1 MITKPMDVLEQ
12 FPIRK
17 SKKQKQAFRAD
28 VQEYVHSLGYES
40 QLEKGSM
47 GSQNIVIGDPEKAK
61 YLVTAHYDTP
71 ASLFIPNFITPCNF
85 LVFLLYQIAIVAL
98 FVVVAFVMGFTFGLI
113 TRSPEL
119 GGSIAG
125 LVYWVMLIAMMV
137 GPANKHNANDNTSG
151 VVSVLEMART
161 MPENLRD
168 RVCFVLFDLEEAG
181 LIGSGSFRKKH
192 KKTTEHQIILNLD
205 CVGDGDEIVMFPTDK
220 FIKNDQMMKQ
230 LCSCVGRY
238 GDKSIAVKAKG
249 FRYYPSDQAKFPYG
263 VGIAAFN
270 RGKVIGLYCS
280 RIHTNKDTILEETN
294 VNILRAALTS
304 MIGADTAE

>member
-1 MITKPMDVLEQ
+1 MIQEPMDVLVNY
-12 FPIRK
+12 PVRK
-17 SKKQKQAFRAD
+17 SAKQKTAFIEA
-28 VQEYVHSLGYES
+28 VKTYAQSLGYNCS
-40 QLEKGSM
+40 VEKGSM
-47 GSQNIVIGDPEKAK
+47 GSQNVIIGDAEKAK

-85 LVFLLYQIAIVAL
+85 LVFLLYQLAIVAL
-98 FVVVAFVMGFTFGLI
+98 FVVVAFVMGFVFGLI

-125 LVYWVMLIAMMV
+125 LVYWGMLIAMMV

-151 VVSVLEMART
+151 VVSVLEMARS
-161 MPENLRD
+161 MPEHLRD

-181 LIGSGSFRKKH
+181 LVGSSSFRKKH
-192 KKTTEHQIILNLD
+192 KKTTDNQIILNLD
-205 CVGDGDEIVMFPTDK
+205 CVGDGDEIVMFPTKK
-220 FIKNDQMMKQ
+220 FIKNDQMMENI
-230 LCSCVGRY
+230 CRCVGHY
-238 GDKSIAVKAKG
+238 GDKSIAVKHKG
-249 FRYYPSDQAKFPYG
+249 FRYYPSDQAHFPYG
-263 VGIAAFN
+263 VGIAAFK
-270 RGKVIGLYCS
+270 RGKGIGLYCS

>member
-17 SKKQKQAFRAD
+17 SKKQKQAFRDAVAEYAK
-28 VQEYVHSLGYES
+28 VQGYEYRV
-40 QLEKGSM
+40 EKGSM
-47 GSQNIVIGDPEKAK
+47 GSQNVILGDPEKAK

-98 FVVVAFVMGFTFGLI
+98 FMVAAFVMGFTFGII

-125 LVYWVMLIAMMV
+125 LVYWGMLIVMMV
-137 GPANKHNANDNTSG
+137 GPANKNNANDNTSG
-151 VVSVLEMART
+151 VVSVLEMARS
-161 MPENLRD
+161 MPENLRN

-181 LIGSGSFRKKH
+181 LVGSSSFRKTH

-205 CVGDGDEIVMFPTDK
+205 CVGDGDEILFFPTGKLRKDK
-220 FIKNDQMMKQ
+220 
-230 LCSCVGRY
+230 
-238 GDKSIAVKAKG
+238 DKMVLLSGVKGKWGKKTIDVKCKG
-249 FRYYPSDQAKFPYG
+249 FAFYPSDQSRFPYG
-263 VGIAAFN
+263 VGIAAF
-270 RGKVIGLYCS
+270 RRVKFVGLYCS
-280 RIHTNKDTILEETN
+280 RIHTYRDTVLEQSN
-294 VNILRAALTS
+294 VNLLCAAIISL
-304 MIGADTAE
+304 IGKK

>member
-17 SKKQKQAFRAD
+17 SKKQKQAFRDAVAEYAK
-28 VQEYVHSLGYES
+28 VQGYEYRV
-40 QLEKGSM
+40 EKGSM
-47 GSQNIVIGDPEKAK
+47 GSQNVILGDPEKAK

-98 FVVVAFVMGFTFGLI
+98 FMVAAFVMGFTFGII

-125 LVYWVMLIAMMV
+125 LVYWGMLIVMMV
-137 GPANKHNANDNTSG
+137 GPANKNNANDNTSG
-151 VVSVLEMART
+151 VVSVLEMARS

-181 LIGSGSFRKKH
+181 LVGSSSFRKTH
-192 KKTTEHQIILNLD
+192 KRTTEHQIILNLD
-205 CVGDGDEIVMFPTDK
+205 CVGDGDEIVMFPTKK
-220 FIKNDQMMKQ
+220 FIKNDQMMTN
-230 LCSCVGRY
+230 LCRCVGHY

-280 RIHTNKDTILEETN
+280 RIHTNNDIILEETN

>member
-17 SKKQKQAFRAD
+17 SKKQKQAFRDA
-28 VQEYVHSLGYES
+28 VAEYVKAQGYEC
-40 QLEKGSM
+40 QVEKGSM
-47 GSQNIVIGDPEKAK
+47 GSQNVIIGDPEKAK

-98 FVVVAFVMGFTFGLI
+98 FVVAAFVMGVVFGLI
-113 TRSPEL
+113 TQSPEM
-119 GGSIAG
+119 GGAIAG
-125 LVYWVMLIAMMV
+125 LVYWGMLIAMMV
-137 GPANKHNANDNTSG
+137 GPANKNNANDNTSG
-151 VVSVLEMART
+151 VVSVLEMARS

-181 LIGSGSFRKKH
+181 LVGSSSFRKKH
-192 KKTTEHQIILNLD
+192 KKTILNLD
-205 CVGDGDEIVMFPTDK
+205 CVGDGDEIVMFPSKK
-220 FIKNDQMMKQ
+220 FIKNDQMMAN
-230 LCSCVGRY
+230 LCRCVGHY

-249 FRYYPSDQAKFPYG
+249 FRYYPSDQAHFPYG

-280 RIHTNKDTILEETN
+280 RIHTNKDIILEETN